1 MAQALNKGYK
11 VFLIDLKGSV
21 DFPREWQEAMCDY
34 ADNRESALSMLSY
47 LVQMLKSRKSTFQDR
62 ENPCA
67 SLDEYNR
74 RFPDKAM
81 PRIMVVCDE
90 IAELT
95 DTTGL
100 DKPNKELVTAIIG
113 QLSTSARLGRAFGA
127 GYPAPRRQCSP
138 RANQEQ
144 YRHPDLRAV

>member
-1 MAQALNKGYK
+1 
-11 VFLIDLKGSV
+11 
-21 DFPREWQEAMCDY
+21 
-34 ADNRESALSMLSY
+34 MLSC
-47 LVQMLKSRKSTFQDR
+47 LTRTLASRKSTFQDR
-62 ENPCA
+62 ADPCA
-67 SLDEYNR
+67 SLDAYNR
-74 RFPDKAM
+74 RYPDEAM
-81 PRIMVVCDE
+81 PRIKVACDE

-95 DTTGL
+95 GTTGL